1 MNKRMGSIYQQH
13 FLLTAG
19 MILMAFAMLGAS
31 FLVLTYRYAI
41 GEKMDS
47 MNNSATYIANIVGIF
62 LDEDMELGDKQLTGN
77 LAYVTSVPDVD
88 VLICQTDGQVVYS
101 YDGDQSGDEMQS
113 GTVSQSVLEETL
125 GGDGGYQGMSDLGVY
140 TCLLDPS

>member
-19 MILMAFAMLGAS
+19 IILLAFAMLGAS
-31 FLVLTYRYAI
+31 FMVLTYRYAI
-41 GEKMDS
+41 GEKKDS

-62 LDEDMELGDKQLTGN
+62 LEDGRNLGDQQLMEN

-88 VLICQTDGQVVYS
+88 VLICQSSGAVIFS
-101 YDGDQSGDEMQS
+101 YDGDQSGDELK
-113 GTVSQSVLEETL
+113 GDTVSQSVLEETL

-140 TCLLDPS
+140 